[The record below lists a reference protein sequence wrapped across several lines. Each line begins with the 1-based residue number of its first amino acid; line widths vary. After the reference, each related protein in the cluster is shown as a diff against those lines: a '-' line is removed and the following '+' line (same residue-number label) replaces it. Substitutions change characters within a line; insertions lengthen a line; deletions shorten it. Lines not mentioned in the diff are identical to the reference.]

1 MAWARDKNGKEVWLD
16 ESGVLPPMA
25 REELDR
31 PMPLPD
37 WVQERN
43 RRNPP
48 VVKVPEG
55 FELMDAPAGVRD
67 GGRAEARSLH
77 GGPTDIA
84 GMGAQVAGP
93 LRSAAASPFAES
105 FFSPDVVRPAVSLSP
120 VVVEA
125 SRMPPV
131 VEGVTM
137 RRGAPGSGDFGERAD
152 LTPTVFRR
160 DTPMGVPEA
169 TARGLVYAVPL
180 NREGPQDMTAANR
193 INATPGMRAFDM
205 EMRSEDA
212 AAMRQ
217 GFRAESGAR
226 HAAAAMRATG
236 RVGASRDI
244 VAKILGEEQADA
256 ASDRRMREARVTPQV
271 RDGVAYDPLTG
282 KSAEV
287 QRGGGAVR
295 PTKWEEYTPKELGD
309 MVNDAV
315 RSMMPEGDSA
325 AFKTALLAA
334 KTDEEK
340 QEVYRKFQA
349 RPTPAQQLIMD
360 TALAELEKRGGAKP
374 QGGGAG
380 GGGAVYKPGMFGK
393 R

>member
-48 VVKVPEG
+48 VVKVSEG

-67 GGRAEARSLH
+67 GGGAEARSLH

-84 GMGAQVAGP
+84 GRGAQVAGP

-137 RRGAPGSGDFGERAD
+137 RRGAPGSGDYGERAD
-152 LTPTVFRR
+152 LTPTAFRR
-160 DTPMGVPEA
+160 DAPMGVEEA
-169 TARGLVYAVPL
+169 KRKGLIYAVPL
-180 NREGPQDMTAANR
+180 QDNGPMDLTAASR

-217 GFRAESGAR
+217 GFRAESAAR
-226 HAAAAMRATG
+226 RAAAAMRATG
-236 RVGASRDI
+236 HAGDSRDI
-244 VAKILGEEQADA
+244 VAKILGEEQAEA
-256 ASDRRMREARVTPQV
+256 ASVRRMREARVTPQV

-287 QRGGGAVR
+287 QRGKPSAQ
-295 PTKWEEYTPKELGD
+295 PLDTKDDDEILAGLSKYGKPKPMTAKELAHAD
-309 MVNDAV
+309 PAAW
-315 RSMMPEGDSA
+315 A
-325 AFKTALLAA
+325 AFQSEKDPEKKRAYLQPQW
-334 KTDEEK
+334 TDDNQRVYE
-340 QEVYRKFQA
+340 QYRKQA
-349 RPTPAQQLIMD
+349 EARGLIPA
-360 TALAELEKRGGAKP
+360 T
-374 QGGGAG
+374 GGGAG
-380 GGGAVYKPGMFGK
+380 GRKTWRDVMGK
-393 R
+393 